1 MICFLCVDCS
11 YKINENYSVHMY
23 QINYYPTFSVLIFTF
38 ISSTNIN
45 DLMCI
50 P

>member
-1 MICFLCVDCS
+1 
-11 YKINENYSVHMY
+11 MY

-50 P
+50 PWLQVPRPYAKC